1 MIIKINNMNWEIK
14 EVESSHSMLL
24 VSGAVSL
31 GTSHFLHKEIY
42 LNKDLKPEHKQ
53 QILRHELTHAFM
65 SETQISDKDTFD
77 EEELCEFVGLYGQR
91 ISEIAERYSYIED
104 EYKDYELSKPKEPVE
119 REPFNKDTA

>member
-24 VSGAVSL
+24 VSGAVGQ

-42 LNKDLKPEHKQ
+42 LDKDLKLEHKQ
-53 QILRHELTHAFM
+53 QVLRHELTHAFM
-65 SETQISDKDTFD
+65 CETQISKKDTFD
-77 EEELCEFVGLYGQR
+77 EEELCEFVGLYGQC
-91 ISEIAERYSYIED
+91 ICEIVERYFYIED
-104 EYKDYELSKPKEPVE
+104 EYKDYELSKPKKPVE